1 MPLMLAEPK
10 TTTSIISSIM
20 ITEIINS
27 PAREMVII
35 KYNNILSSG
44 EVASSEVLKIT
55 GKQAVQELYNE
66 LDVLLSRGRGF
77 EEASKELLYGKINT
91 GIIR

>member
-44 EVASSEVLKIT
+44 EVSSSEVLKIT